1 MDSRKTGRYASLAIN
16 VPMPPPHWALLE
28 RELLRAQEAACAAFY
43 AKYFDERGYLLCI
56 PRWGGNDGPDD
67 AGENLLNW
75 PMLHALGA
83 SDSVLAMYKQG
94 WDGHL
99 RQYSEAKTVH
109 VPMAREGMY
118 YKEFSVM
125 FDWMHHGEWISPFIL
140 EPLSNPADHRYE
152 QRIRRYAGF
161 YMDEDPQA
169 LNYDPEHNLIRSMFN
184 GSRGPMLRKS
194 TALDWAGDPIE
205 VAGRFDAK
213 HGENSFAQMLDHFR
227 DYNDVAGDHPLN
239 LAVTTVAL
247 TAFALTGEAKYRDW
261 IVRYVD
267 GWVAHTKANNGII
280 PTNIGLDGTI
290 GGACDGKWYGGVYGW
305 GFSVIDYN
313 TGKLAHRPAFQQ
325 RAVYGFGNAVL
336 MTGDQSYLA
345 VWREMLDA
353 VNANEKIVDGKPTY
367 PYMYG
372 DAYGEEGWYDF
383 RPEPFAA
390 GAHELYYLSMDP
402 QDLAR
407 APQDPWYD
415 FLAGRNPD
423 YPVEALQRDYAT
435 VRQRI
440 EKVRRDATTTDTRLS
455 DDMNAFNPAITDA
468 LIRLTLG
475 GFPTGREGGPLY
487 CRLRYFDPARRR
499 AGLPEDVAALVDHLT
514 AAEVGVTLV
523 NLDPVAERTLI
534 VQGGAYAEHQFI
546 SATAGG
552 ITTEVNGPNLVVRLA
567 PGAGERITLTMQ
579 RYANQPTLSFPWV

>member
-1 MDSRKTGRYASLAIN
+1 MDSRLTGRYASLGIN

-140 EPLSNPADHRYE
+140 QPLSDPGDHLYE

-239 LAVTTVAL
+239 LAV
-247 TAFALTGEAKYRDW
+247 Y
-261 IVRYVD
+261 
-267 GWVAHTKANNGII
+267 
-280 PTNIGLDGTI
+280 
-290 GGACDGKWYGGVYGW
+290 
-305 GFSVIDYN
+305 
-313 TGKLAHRPAFQQ
+313 
-325 RAVYGFGNAVL
+325 
-336 MTGDQSYLA
+336 
-345 VWREMLDA
+345 
-353 VNANEKIVDGKPTY
+353 
-367 PYMYG
+367 
-372 DAYGEEGWYDF
+372 
-383 RPEPFAA
+383 
-390 GAHELYYLSMDP
+390 
-402 QDLAR
+402 
-407 APQDPWYD
+407 
-415 FLAGRNPD
+415 
-423 YPVEALQRDYAT
+423 
-435 VRQRI
+435 
-440 EKVRRDATTTDTRLS
+440 
-455 DDMNAFNPAITDA
+455 
-468 LIRLTLG
+468 
-475 GFPTGREGGPLY
+475 Y
-487 CRLRYFDPARRR
+487 CRSYRLCPHRRSQVPR
-499 AGLPEDVAALVDHLT
+499 
-514 AAEVGVTLV
+514 
-523 NLDPVAERTLI
+523 LDSPVRGRL
-534 VQGGAYAEHQFI
+534 GGAYQGEQWHH
-546 SATAGG
+546 THEYRPGRYHRRR
-552 ITTEVNGPNLVVRLA
+552 VRRQMVWRRLRL
-567 PGAGERITLTMQ
+567 GLL
-579 RYANQPTLSFPWV
+579 RYRS